1 MHESIRKS
9 ETAPHR
15 EVHEMQFGRVYGF
28 VTPRESGES
37 WLTVVLD
44 TGREI
49 RTVRDE
55 AISGELMMEDPG
67 WLADQL
73 VQETIGIELAQEGWE
88 AIGEGTVEPDD
99 TVDLSAIATSPVWIV
114 RRL

>member
-1 MHESIRKS
+1 
-9 ETAPHR
+9 
-15 EVHEMQFGRVYGF
+15 MQFGRVYGF
-28 VTPRESGES
+28 VTSRHDRGG

-55 AISGELMMEDPG
+55 AIPADLEREDPG

-73 VQETIGIELAQEGWE
+73 VQETIGVELAREGWE
-88 AIGEGTVEPDD
+88 AIGEGTVETDD
-99 TVDLSAIATSPVWIV
+99 TVDVTAIATSPVWIV
-114 RRL
+114 RRV

>member
-1 MHESIRKS
+1 
-9 ETAPHR
+9 
-15 EVHEMQFGRVYGF
+15 MQFGRVYGF
-28 VTPRESGES
+28 VTGRPGGER

-55 AISGELMMEDPG
+55 VIPAPLDSGDAH

-73 VQETIGIELAQEGWE
+73 VQETIGNELATDGWE
-88 AIGEGTVEPDD
+88 AIGEGTMESGDATDV
-99 TVDLSAIATSPVWIV
+99 SAVACSPVWIV